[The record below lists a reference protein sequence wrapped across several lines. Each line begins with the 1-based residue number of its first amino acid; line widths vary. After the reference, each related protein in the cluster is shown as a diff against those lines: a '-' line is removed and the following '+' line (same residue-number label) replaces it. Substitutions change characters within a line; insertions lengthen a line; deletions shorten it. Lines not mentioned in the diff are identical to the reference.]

1 MSAERVLEGQLALPI
16 SLDEG
21 ATFDNYYAGPNG
33 AAVEAL
39 KTLALEGGTPVLF
52 LYGADGTG
60 KSHLLQAACRL
71 ANDRGRRAM
80 YLPMGQAVL
89 LDPSA
94 IENFDRYALVCL
106 DDVQRVAGTEPWQR
120 ALLTLIDALK
130 QKGSGFVA
138 SARGA
143 PASEKRLLP
152 DLVSRLSWGP
162 VFQLAVLG
170 DTDKIAAL
178 QQRAQ
183 RRGFELPEDTAK
195 FLLNRLQRDM
205 STLCAILDALDTAS
219 LVAQRKLTVPFVKSF
234 IEKR

>member
-1 MSAERVLEGQLALPI
+1 MNAEHVLEGQLALPI

-21 ATFDNYYAGPNG
+21 ATFDNFYPGPNG
-33 AAVEAL
+33 AAVQAVKE
-39 KTLALEGGTPVLF
+39 LALGGDLPMLF
-52 LYGADGTG
+52 LHGAGGTG
-60 KSHLLQAACRL
+60 KSHLLQSASRSANAA
-71 ANDRGRRAM
+71 GRRAM

-94 IENFDRYALVCL
+94 VENLDRYALVCV
-106 DDVQRVAGTEPWQR
+106 DDVQRIAGTEPWQR

-130 QKGSGFVA
+130 QNGGAFLA

-143 PASEKRLLP
+143 PSSEKRLLP

-162 VFQLAVLG
+162 VFQLAVLS
-170 DTDKIAAL
+170 DADKIAAL
-178 QQRAQ
+178 QQRSL

-205 STLCAILDALDTAS
+205 STLCSTLDALDAAS
-219 LVAQRKLTVPFVKSF
+219 LVAQRKLTVPFVKAF

>member
-16 SLDEG
+16 TLDEG
-21 ATFDNYYAGPNG
+21 ATFDNFYAGPNG

-39 KTLALEGGTPVLF
+39 KAMAQGGGTPNMF
-52 LYGADGTG
+52 LHGADGTG
-60 KSHLLQAACRL
+60 KSHLLQAACR
-71 ANDRGRRAM
+71 AATAAGRRAI
-80 YLPMGQAVL
+80 YLPMAQAVL

-94 IENFDRYALVCL
+94 VENFDRYDLVCL

-120 ALLTLIDALK
+120 ALLTLIDSLK
-130 QKGSGFVA
+130 QNGGGFVA

-143 PASEKRLLP
+143 PASERRLLP
-152 DLVSRLSWGP
+152 DLVSRLAWGP

-178 QQRAQ
+178 QQRAR

-205 STLCAILDALDTAS
+205 STLCATVDALDAAS
-219 LVAQRKLTVPFVKSF
+219 LAAQRKLTVPFVKSV

>member
-1 MSAERVLEGQLALPI
+1 VSVDQVLEGQLALPI
-16 SLDEG
+16 TLDEG

-39 KTLALEGGTPVLF
+39 KTLATQGATPVLF
-52 LYGADGTG
+52 LHGADGTG
-60 KSHLLQAACRL
+60 KSHLLQAACR
-71 ANDRGRRAM
+71 AATAAGRRAM
-80 YLPMGQAVL
+80 FLPMGQAVL

-94 IENFDRYALVCL
+94 TENLDRYALVCL

-120 ALLTLIDALK
+120 SLLTLIDSLK
-130 QKGSGFVA
+130 QNGGSFVA

-143 PASEKRLLP
+143 PASIKRLLP

-162 VFQLAVLG
+162 VFQLAVLN
-170 DTDKIAAL
+170 DAEKIAAL
-178 QQRAQ
+178 QQRAE
-183 RRGFELPEDTAK
+183 RRGFELPDDTAK

-205 STLCAILDALDTAS
+205 NTLSNIVDALDSAS

>member
-1 MSAERVLEGQLALPI
+1 MSAERVLEGQLPLPI
-16 SLDEG
+16 TLDEG

-39 KTLALEGGTPVLF
+39 KALAMEGGTSVLF
-52 LYGADGTG
+52 LHGADGTG
-60 KSHLLQAACRL
+60 KSHLLQAACRV
-71 ANDRGRRAM
+71 ANDRGRKAM

-120 ALLTLIDALK
+120 ALLTLIDSLK
-130 QKGSGFVA
+130 QRGGGFVA

-143 PASEKRLLP
+143 PASIKRLLP

-170 DTDKIAAL
+170 DADKIAAL
-178 QQRAQ
+178 QQRAH

-205 STLCAILDALDTAS
+205 STLCSTLDALDTAS
-219 LVAQRKLTVPFVKSF
+219 LVAQRKVTVPFVKSF

>member
-1 MSAERVLEGQLALPI
+1 MTAQRVPAGQLALPI
-16 SLDEG
+16 TLDDG
-21 ATFDNYYAGPNG
+21 ATFENFHAGPNG

-39 KTLALEGGTPVLF
+39 RTLAQRGGTQVLF
-52 LYGADGTG
+52 LHGTDGTG
-60 KSHLLQAACRL
+60 KSHLLQATCR
-71 ANDRGRRAM
+71 AAAAMERRAI

-94 IENFDRYALVCL
+94 VENFDRYALVCV
-106 DDVQRVAGTEPWQR
+106 DDVQRVAGSEPWQR

-130 QKGSGFVA
+130 QNGGGFVA
-138 SARGA
+138 AARGA
-143 PASEKRLLP
+143 PAAIKRLLP

-162 VFQLAVLG
+162 VFQLQALS
-170 DTDKIAAL
+170 DAEKIAAL
-178 QQRAQ
+178 QQRAA

-205 STLCAILDALDTAS
+205 STLCTTVDALDAAS
-219 LVAQRKLTVPFVKSF
+219 LAAQRKVTVPFVKAL

>member
-1 MSAERVLEGQLALPI
+1 MSAERVPEGQLPLPI

-21 ATFDNYYAGPNG
+21 ATFDNYHAGPNG

-39 KTLALEGGTPVLF
+39 KALAVTGGTPVLF
-52 LYGADGTG
+52 LHGTDGTG
-60 KSHLLQAACRL
+60 KSHLLQAAFRV
-71 ANDRGRRAM
+71 ANDHGRRAM

-106 DDVQRVAGTEPWQR
+106 DDVQRAAGSEPWQR
-120 ALLTLIDALK
+120 ALLTLIDSLK
-130 QKGSGFVA
+130 QRGSGFVA

-143 PASEKRLLP
+143 PASIKRLLP

-162 VFQLAVLG
+162 VFQLAVLS
-170 DTDKIAAL
+170 DVEKIAAL

-205 STLCAILDALDTAS
+205 STLCSTLDALDTAS

>member
-1 MSAERVLEGQLALPI
+1 MLEGQLALPI
-16 SLDEG
+16 TLDEG
-21 ATFDNYYAGPNG
+21 ATFDNYYSGPNG

-39 KTLALEGGTPVLF
+39 KALALAPGTPVLF
-52 LYGADGTG
+52 LHGADGTG
-60 KSHLLQAACRL
+60 KSHLLQAACRA
-71 ANDRGRRAM
+71 ANDHGRRAM

-120 ALLTLIDALK
+120 ALLTLIDSLK
-130 QKGSGFVA
+130 QNGGGFVA
-138 SARGA
+138 SARSA
-143 PASEKRLLP
+143 PAGIKRLLP

-170 DTDKIAAL
+170 DADKIAAL
-178 QQRAQ
+178 QQRAH

-205 STLCAILDALDTAS
+205 STLCSILDALDKAS

>member
-1 MSAERVLEGQLALPI
+1 MSAERVPEGQLALPI
-16 SLDEG
+16 TLDEG
-21 ATFDNYYAGPNG
+21 ATFDNYYSGPNG

-39 KTLALEGGTPVLF
+39 KAVATGGDTPILF
-52 LYGADGTG
+52 LHGADGTG
-60 KSHLLQAACRL
+60 KSHLLQAACRA
-71 ANDRGRRAM
+71 ANERSRRAM

-106 DDVQRVAGTEPWQR
+106 DDVQRVAGSEPWQR
-120 ALLTLIDALK
+120 ALLTLIDSLK
-130 QKGSGFVA
+130 QHSGCFVA

-143 PASEKRLLP
+143 PASVKRLLP

-170 DTDKIAAL
+170 DADKIAAL

-183 RRGFELPEDTAK
+183 RRGFELPEETAK

-205 STLCAILDALDTAS
+205 STLCSTLDALDTAS

>member
-1 MSAERVLEGQLALPI
+1 MSAEHVLEGQLPLPI

-21 ATFDNYYAGPNG
+21 ATFDNYHAGPNG

-39 KTLALEGGTPVLF
+39 KTLATAASTPVLF
-52 LYGADGTG
+52 LHGADGTG
-60 KSHLLQAACRL
+60 KSHLLQAACRV
-71 ANDRGRRAM
+71 ASDHGRRAM

-106 DDVQRVAGTEPWQR
+106 DDVQRVAGSEPWQR
-120 ALLTLIDALK
+120 ALLTLIDSLK
-130 QKGSGFVA
+130 QRGSGFVA

-143 PASEKRLLP
+143 PNTIKRLLP

-162 VFQLAVLG
+162 VFQLAVLS
-170 DTDKIAAL
+170 DAEKIAAL

-183 RRGFELPEDTAK
+183 RRGFELPEETAK

-205 STLCAILDALDTAS
+205 STLCSTLDALDTAS

>member
-1 MSAERVLEGQLALPI
+1 MSTEHVLEGQLPLPI
-16 SLDEG
+16 TLDEG

-39 KTLALEGGTPVLF
+39 KALATEGGSPVLF
-52 LYGADGTG
+52 LHGADGTG
-60 KSHLLQAACRL
+60 KSHLLQAACRA
-71 ANDRGRRAM
+71 ANDRSRRAM

-120 ALLTLIDALK
+120 ALLTLIDSIK
-130 QKGSGFVA
+130 QNGGGFVA
-138 SARGA
+138 SARGT
-143 PASEKRLLP
+143 PASIKRLLP

-170 DTDKIAAL
+170 DADKIAAL

-205 STLCAILDALDTAS
+205 STLCSTLDALDTAS

>member
-1 MSAERVLEGQLALPI
+1 MSAERVLEGQMALPI
-16 SLDEG
+16 TLDEG
-21 ATFDNYYAGPNG
+21 ATFDNFYAGPNG
-33 AAVEAL
+33 AAVDAL
-39 KTLALEGGTPVLF
+39 KSLAQGDGTPILF
-52 LYGADGTG
+52 LHGADGTG
-60 KSHLLQAACRL
+60 KSHLSQAACR
-71 ANDRGRRAM
+71 AATAAGRRAI

-94 IENFDRYALVCL
+94 VENFDRYHLVCL

-120 ALLTLIDALK
+120 ALLTLIDSLK
-130 QKGSGFVA
+130 QNGGGFVA

-170 DTDKIAAL
+170 DADKIAAL
-178 QQRAQ
+178 QQRAR

-205 STLCAILDALDTAS
+205 STLCATVDALDTAS
-219 LVAQRKLTVPFVKSF
+219 LAAQRKLTVPFVKSV